1 MGQIAISILVQQK
14 LESLLEL
21 LYIEGYFGFKEDA
34 INYVDD
40 LVNFIYTIPN
50 QKHLLTNNS
59 KYGSHY
65 CKYKVNKH
73 TTCFFIFEKEDDMFL
88 ITHVFNNHTKDY
100 PDTIKQL

>member
-1 MGQIAISILVQQK
+1 MGQIAISIIVQQQ

-40 LVNFIYTIPN
+40 LINFIYTIPN

-73 TTCFFIFEKEDDMFL
+73 TTFFLFSRRKTMCF
-88 ITHVFNNHTKDY
+88 
-100 PDTIKQL
+100 